1 MSSATLT
8 ASAANNAARR
18 GNALGR
24 RLLIISA
31 WLVFAFFLLLPLFA
45 ASSSCVPCSCIS
57 GISSRATKGTVTKMV
72 ARTMPGR
79 AKMIWISCSRNQG
92 PKKPWAPNSST

>member
-24 RLLIISA
+24 RLLIVSA
-31 WLVFAFFLLLPLFA
+31 WLVFALSL
-45 ASSSCVPCSCIS
+45 IH
-57 GISSRATKGTVTKMV
+57 I
-72 ARTMPGR
+72 
-79 AKMIWISCSRNQG
+79 CSR
-92 PKKPWAPNSST
+92 

>member
-24 RLLIISA
+24 RLLIVSA
-31 WLVFAFFLLLPLFA
+31 WQA
-45 ASSSCVPCSCIS
+45 
-57 GISSRATKGTVTKMV
+57 VT
-72 ARTMPGR
+72 
-79 AKMIWISCSRNQG
+79 
-92 PKKPWAPNSST
+92 PWAAAC